1 LTVFDCWQKIYKK
14 RMAAAAAAGL
24 TVIILMV
31 PAVTPVRAAQEANR
45 RVLLFSPQV
54 YSPDNDRDQMAG
66 KLQDMLTEQLAA
78 RGISIVPADR
88 PADTG
93 LTAAEKRRRA
103 RQAQADY
110 ALGGSLTALGGG
122 FSLDVTVLAADA
134 AGTGEHFFIT
144 GDAMA
149 SLSASVDKLG
159 GDIAAAISG
168 RRKIVAIRVEG
179 NERIEAEA
187 VKRVIATAE
196 GDLFDSRALSQDLAA
211 IHEMGYFEDIRITS
225 QKTAAGRIVTFHVQ
239 ERPTVRKIHIK
250 KNTLF
255 EDEEIL
261 DELAI
266 QRGSIVNLVEIQ
278 NSIKNIERLYT
289 DKNYYN
295 VKVTYEIQPRDNNQA
310 DLEFV
315 IERGDKFRIRGITFE
330 GNQAYSDKELKKI
343 IKTSE
348 KGFLLWIITSAGDL
362 KEDQLQQDIG
372 RLASHYH
379 NHGYIDARIG
389 DPRIVYGEP
398 PADWETAGEEAGAP
412 SKAVSNTMISDSE
425 LANLESQ
432 SKTGKKAG
440 KKEKGIYI
448 TFEIEEGQQY
458 YVDAVQLSG
467 DLIESRET
475 LRQKIHAAEDAVF
488 NRSLVQQ
495 DLVMLDSLYSD
506 EGYYYVDIY
515 PETTRNEE
523 ERTVDINYQITKGEP
538 VYFDNIIITGNTK
551 TRDKVIRRQL
561 DVYEQELYSGKR
573 LKKSV
578 SRLYRL
584 NYFENV
590 NVSTVE
596 KPDQN
601 AIDLK
606 IDVTEKPTGE
616 FSFGGGY
623 SSLEN
628 AFATASITQHNL
640 FGRGQSL
647 SLRGEIGGT
656 TTQYRLSFT
665 EPWLF
670 DIPLSAGFDLYN
682 WQVDYDNY
690 DKNATGGGLR
700 FGYPVFE
707 NTRLYLSNT
716 YEVNEIS
723 NVSLFASP
731 DIQKLDPDLLDE
743 SVLSSVSMSLV
754 YDTRNRGINPSD
766 GVKHSV
772 TIEKAGGIF
781 GGDIAFTKYT
791 GETSWYQPLFWK
803 LVGFA
808 HSEIGYVREGSDGY
822 LPDYERFYLG
832 GMNSLRGFDWHDI
845 AIKESNKDG
854 WTIESGGNK
863 FIQFN
868 AELHFPLFDE
878 NIGLVG
884 LLFYDTGNIYDDGEN
899 MDLGR
904 LRESAG
910 FGVRWYSPMGPI
922 RLERGY
928 ILDPEEDEDS
938 GGRWEFTMGTAF

>member
-1 LTVFDCWQKIYKK
+1 MKI
-14 RMAAAAAAGL
+14 AAAAAVL
-24 TVIILMV
+24 TAVLLMV
-31 PAVTPVRAAQEANR
+31 LSPAPVLAAQETNR
-45 RVLLFSPQV
+45 RVLLFPPQV
-54 YSPDNDRDQMAG
+54 YSPDNDREEMAG
-66 KLQDMLTEQLAA
+66 QLQKMLTEQLDA
-78 RGISIVPADR
+78 RGISVVSADR
-88 PADTG
+88 PVDTS
-93 LTAAEKRRRA
+93 LPAAEKRSRA
-103 RQAQADY
+103 RQAQADS
-110 ALGGSLTALGGG
+110 ALWGSLTALGGG
-122 FSLDVTVLAADA
+122 FSLDVTVLPADE
-134 AGTGEHFFIT
+134 AGEGEHFFISK
-144 GDAMA
+144 DVMA
-149 SLSASVDKLG
+149 SLPTAVDELC
-159 GDIAAAISG
+159 GDVAAAISG
-168 RRKIVAIRVEG
+168 RSKIVEIRVEG
-179 NERIEAEA
+179 NQRIEAEA
-187 VKRVIATAE
+187 IKRTINAAE
-196 GDLFDSRALSQDLAA
+196 GDLFDRRALSKDLAA
-211 IHEMGYFEDIRITS
+211 IHEMGYFEDIRIVS
-225 QKTAAGRIVTFHVQ
+225 QKTSAGRIVTFHVQ

-255 EDEEIL
+255 DDEEIL
-261 DELAI
+261 AELDL
-266 QRGSIVNLVEIQ
+266 QRGSIVNLGEIQ
-278 NSIKNIERLYT
+278 NGIKNIEKLYT

-310 DLEFV
+310 DLEFT
-315 IERGDKFRIRGITFE
+315 IERGEKFHIQGIAFE

-348 KGFLLWIITSAGDL
+348 KGLLLWIITSAGDL

-372 RLASHYH
+372 RLASHYQ

-398 PADWETAGEEAGAP
+398 PEDWGVSEEETGTP
-412 SKAVSNTMISDSE
+412 PKAVSNTMISDSE
-425 LANLESQ
+425 LTGLEKQ
-432 SKTGKKAG
+432 EGKTGKKAG
-440 KKEKGIYI
+440 EKEKGIYI

-458 YVDAVQLSG
+458 YVDAVSLGG
-467 DLIESRET
+467 DLIKSRET
-475 LRQKIHAAEDAVF
+475 LRQKIHVAEDSVF
-488 NRSLVQQ
+488 NRSLVQK

-506 EGYYYVDIY
+506 QGYYYVKVY

-573 LKKSV
+573 LKKSI

-584 NYFENV
+584 DYFENV
-590 NVSTVE
+590 DVSTVE
-596 KPDQN
+596 KPDKN

-606 IDVTEKPTGE
+606 LDVTEKPTGE

-628 AFATASITQHNL
+628 AFATASITQRNL

-647 SLRGEIGGT
+647 SLRGEVGGT

-682 WQVDYDNY
+682 WQVDYDTY

-700 FGYPVFE
+700 FGYPIFE

-716 YEVNEIS
+716 YEVNKIT
-723 NVSLFASP
+723 NVSLFASQ
-731 DIQKLDPDLLDE
+731 DIQDLDPDLKE
-743 SVLSSVSMSLV
+743 KSVLSSVSASLV
-754 YDTRNRGINPSD
+754 YDTRNRGINPSE

-781 GGDIAFTKYT
+781 GGDIVFTKYT

-808 HSEIGYVREGSDGY
+808 HSEIGYVREGSNGY

-845 AIKESNKDG
+845 AIREEVNTPSGTYTD
-854 WTIESGGNK
+854 ESGGNK
-863 FIQFN
+863 YVQFN
-868 AELHFPLFDE
+868 AELHVPLFDE
-878 NIGLVG
+878 KIGLVG

-899 MDLGR
+899 MDLGQ

-928 ILDPEEDEDS
+928 ILDPEEGEDS